1 MTDTTT
7 NKLETLDNDGTLD
20 VFHGVY
26 TLGRGPD
33 APEFD
38 RFGEWTGRGREP
50 TSAEYLAASDC
61 ADEVLVAFYQE
72 QEAVDAARGWEEVD
86 ESPDDAGREDEWAQ
100 WDALDDDDRLYFASF

>member
-1 MTDTTT
+1 MTTT
-7 NKLETLDNDGTLD
+7 ANKLETLDNDGTLD

-26 TLGRGPD
+26 RLNKGPD

-50 TSAEYLAASDC
+50 TSAECLAASDC

-72 QEAVDAARGWEEVD
+72 QEAVDAARGWEQVD
-86 ESPDDAGREDEWAQ
+86 GGPRREDEWAE
-100 WDALDDDDRLYFASF
+100 WDSLSDDDRLHFSTF